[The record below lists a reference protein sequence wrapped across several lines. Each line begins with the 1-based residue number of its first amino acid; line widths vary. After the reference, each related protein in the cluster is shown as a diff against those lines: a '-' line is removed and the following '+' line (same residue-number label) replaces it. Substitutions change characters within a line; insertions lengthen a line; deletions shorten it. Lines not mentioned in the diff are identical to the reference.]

1 MATIGER
8 IREARLANNMTQSEL
23 AAKVGLKFS
32 AIHKYEAGLVVNLKR
47 DTISALASA
56 LDVSPSWLMCLDDTQ
71 AGEKIV
77 FYDRFVA
84 LCAEISKT
92 PAAVARDLK
101 IDKSTISCWKKRGTK
116 PTDVTVKKI
125 SDYFGI
131 TVDDLLGEKKEP
143 DPQIGSLSPTKQRLL
158 DAVDDLTDSQI
169 DRLLGIISEAKKL
182 L

>member
-47 DTISALASA
+47 DTISALAIA
-56 LDVSPSWLMCLDDTQ
+56 LDVSPSWLMCLDDN
-71 AGEKIV
+71 
-77 FYDRFVA
+77 VA
-84 LCAEISKT
+84 
-92 PAAVARDLK
+92 
-101 IDKSTISCWKKRGTK
+101 
-116 PTDVTVKKI
+116 
-125 SDYFGI
+125 
-131 TVDDLLGEKKEP
+131 GEKKEP

-169 DRLLGIISEAKKL
+169 DKLLGIISEAKKL

>member
-47 DTISALASA
+47 DTISALAIA
-56 LDVSPSWLMCLDDTQ
+56 LDVSPSWLMCLDDNM
-71 AGEKIV
+71 AGV
-77 FYDRFVA
+77 V
-84 LCAEISKT
+84 S
-92 PAAVARDLK
+92 
-101 IDKSTISCWKKRGTK
+101 S
-116 PTDVTVKKI
+116 
-125 SDYFGI
+125 
-131 TVDDLLGEKKEP
+131 EKKP
-143 DPQIGSLSPTKQRLL
+143 DPQTGSLSPTKQRLL

-169 DRLLGIISEAKKL
+169 DKLLGIISEAKKL